1 MITMPL
7 EIKNVSLSSE
17 IVLATAIVIENSD
30 FIRLISARAPSE
42 KGHNCWPKYES
53 TCDFLPN
60 HDAVKNNAA
69 DMSGPTGLITLTHM
83 QCEGGFT
90 YVKLTGDLSCP
101 NCDSNMKVK
110 FSKKKSKK
118 ILKNFH
124 NFFFKNK
131 HGFHVHQKQTAFY
144 KHNDAHYGPNTGN
157 DCSKAQTGG
166 HFFSGDQV
174 HGPLNGKNSHNGAMG
189 NIIDDNGH
197 ISVYV
202 ENEKISLDPR
212 GKFVTK
218 FFDFIT

>member
-7 EIKNVSLSSE
+7 EIKNVSLNSE
-17 IVLATAIVIENSD
+17 IVLTTAIVIENSD

-110 FSKKKSKK
+110 FSKKFPKKFSKIFIIFFREQTWFPCPSK
-118 ILKNFH
+118 TNCILQTQRCSLRT
-124 NFFFKNK
+124 K
-131 HGFHVHQKQTAFY
+131 HRKW
-144 KHNDAHYGPNTGN
+144 
-157 DCSKAQTGG
+157 
-166 HFFSGDQV
+166 
-174 HGPLNGKNSHNGAMG
+174 L
-189 NIIDDNGH
+189 
-197 ISVYV
+197 
-202 ENEKISLDPR
+202 
-212 GKFVTK
+212 
-218 FFDFIT
+218 